1 MTKSIKEGIVLMNK
15 RISGIVDDCNIK
27 ISSSQVEIAEVC
39 DNLKKFL
46 IEKNIRYGNSAL
58 EPLRI
63 FSKTSTDEQILTRID
78 DKLNRIRNM
87 KDIDI
92 GMRDTIIDLMGYLVL
107 LIINKEWNND
117 ILEGLKDN

>member
-1 MTKSIKEGIVLMNK
+1 
-15 RISGIVDDCNIK
+15 
-27 ISSSQVEIAEVC
+27 
-39 DNLKKFL
+39 
-46 IEKNIRYGNSAL
+46 L

>member
-1 MTKSIKEGIVLMNK
+1 MKSIKEDIVLMNK
-15 RISGIVDDCNIK
+15 RISGIVDDCDIK
-27 ISSSQVEIAEVC
+27 ISSSQDKIAEVC